1 MDLDYFKKIAKIYCM
16 LLPDPTPCPNVAV
29 LTASRIIVHLSFGC
43 LDKVNYWVPMPF
55 PAICLKLFHVS
66 QKTLFLTVLKTR
78 LVDLHSFHNK
88 VVKHSTFGIQEMK
101 LKIASICVP

>member
-43 LDKVNYWVPMPF
+43 LDKVNYWGSNAFSSHM
-55 PAICLKLFHVS
+55 
-66 QKTLFLTVLKTR
+66 LKTFPR
-78 LVDLHSFHNK
+78 ISKDAIPHGVEDAP
-88 VVKHSTFGIQEMK
+88 G
-101 LKIASICVP
+101 